1 MEFPRSEAKVGALA
15 AAIIQGLRHLGP
27 GDPPPPVPVDQLE
40 ALDAEVKACHAA
52 TVRQDAE
59 ARIQHVEKAKVFR
72 RYKKSLKTTLRWAE
86 AVFRDHPEQ
95 LSAFGWGLPRPKTA
109 LEPPGQTLNIVILG
123 EGKNWVVLDWK
134 APVDGGAVAA
144 YKIQR
149 RSNRG
154 DWEDVAT
161 SVESELHLKNQL
173 RGAELE
179 FQVIALNRAGEG
191 PPSGVVA
198 LVL

>member
-1 MEFPRSEAKVGALA
+1 MPCRHCA
-15 AAIIQGLRHLGP
+15 QGRRGQDTARGEGQGIP
-27 GDPPPPVPVDQLE
+27 QVQEILE
-40 ALDAEVKACHAA
+40 
-52 TVRQDAE
+52 
-59 ARIQHVEKAKVFR
+59 
-72 RYKKSLKTTLRWAE
+72 E

-109 LEPPGQTLNIVILG
+109 LEPPGQTLNIVVLG

-161 SVESELHLKNQL
+161 SVESELHLKNQP

-179 FQVIALNRAGEG
+179 FQVIAFNRAGEG